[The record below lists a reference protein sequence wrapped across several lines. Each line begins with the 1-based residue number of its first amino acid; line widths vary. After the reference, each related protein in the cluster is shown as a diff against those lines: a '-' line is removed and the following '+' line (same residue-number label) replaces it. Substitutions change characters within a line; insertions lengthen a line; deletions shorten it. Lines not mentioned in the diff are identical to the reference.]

1 MKTNSTLSN
10 QNTTSA
16 ESQLGNID
24 EQLSREKLVE
34 LVEAQLAAIGGGG
47 GDQPLI

>member
-10 QNTTSA
+10 QATIST
-16 ESQLGNID
+16 EVQPGNIN
-24 EQLSREKLVE
+24 EQLSREQLVE

-47 GDQPLI
+47 DQPEI